1 MENVKERIAGLKA
14 EMKTKGLDAY
24 IIPSQD
30 PHLSE
35 YTPSHW
41 QARSWFSGF
50 SGSAGVLAV
59 AADESG
65 LWTDGRYFIQAEH
78 ELRGSGIKLF
88 RMGEA
93 GVPNITEYLCGCLK
107 EGAAVGFDARMFPAV
122 RVRAMKRVFAEN
134 GIATV
139 SADLVSPIWK
149 ERPPLPNT
157 EVYVHDV
164 KYAGYTC
171 AEKVKQVRDR
181 LKKHGADGQIYTR
194 LDCTAWL
201 MNIRA
206 DDIAYTPLA
215 VSWSAVFPDAAYLFI
230 DTRRVKPEALD
241 YLKKN
246 GVSVHEYGEFED
258 FLKSYNKKVR
268 LLVDMTS
275 INGKTVEILNN
286 NSNFSLTGGADIVT
300 FLKSIKNKTE
310 IENIKIA
317 HILDGCALAEFKSM
331 FEDKMASGEKLTE
344 WDVCKL
350 LSECR
355 ARQPGNKGESFATIA
370 AYGPNAAMMHYS
382 PKPDA
387 CSTIGNSGLLL
398 IDSGGQYFEGTTD
411 ITRTFA
417 MGPLSR
423 EEMENYT
430 YVLKANI
437 TLAKSIFMEGET
449 GGNLDILCRKEVWK
463 HGIDYRCG
471 TGHGVGM
478 FSSVHEGPQNIS
490 PKNRTVFKVGMTVT
504 DEPGAY
510 IEGKYG
516 IRTENMLLIT
526 EAFKNEYGRFYKFEP
541 LTCFPIDLKPVLPE
555 FMSES
560 EIRWL
565 NNYHSWVYKT
575 LSPHLSGKTLKW
587 LEKNTQ
593 PLISKSVK

>member
-1 MENVKERIAGLKA
+1 MGSVKERINSLRSEMEKAGLN
-14 EMKTKGLDAY
+14 AY

-35 YTPSHW
+35 YTPLHW

-50 SGSAGVLAV
+50 GGSAGTLVV
-59 AADESG
+59 TMDESG

-78 ELRGSGIKLF
+78 ELKGSGIKLF

-93 GVPNITEYLCGCLK
+93 GVPNVTGYLSGKLKTEDT
-107 EGAAVGFDARMFPAV
+107 VGFDARMFPAAQ
-122 RVRAMKRVFAEN
+122 VRAMQRIFGEK
-134 GIATV
+134 GIKIFF
-139 SADLVSPIWK
+139 ADLVSPLWK
-149 ERPPLPNT
+149 GRPPLPDT
-157 EVYVHDV
+157 EVYVHDA

-181 LKKHGADGQIYTR
+181 LKKYGADGQIYTR

-215 VSWSAVFPDAAYLFI
+215 VAWSAVLPDAAHLFI
-230 DTRRVKPEALD
+230 NTQRVKPEALD
-241 YLKKN
+241 YLKEN
-246 GVSVHEYGEFED
+246 GITVHGYGEFEG
-258 FLKSYNKKVR
+258 FLKAYGKKVR

-275 INGKTVEILNN
+275 INAQTVEILKNN
-286 NSNFSLTGGADIVT
+286 GNFSLLGGADIVT

-310 IENIKIA
+310 IENIRKA
-317 HILDGCALAEFKSM
+317 HIMDGCALAEFKST
-331 FEDKMASGEKLTE
+331 FEDKVSGGGKLTE
-344 WDVCKL
+344 YDVCRL

-382 PKPDA
+382 PKPGA
-387 CSTIGNSGLLL
+387 CSTVGDRGLLL

-417 MGPLSR
+417 MGGLSR

-437 TLAKSIFMEGET
+437 TLAKCIFMEGET
-449 GGNLDILCRKEVWK
+449 GGNLDILCRKELWK
-463 HGIDYRCG
+463 HGVDYRCG

-490 PKNRTVFKVGMTVT
+490 PKNRTVLKPGMTIT

-510 IEGKYG
+510 VEGKYG
-516 IRTENMLLIT
+516 IRTENLLLIT

-555 FMSES
+555 LLSES
-560 EIRWL
+560 EINWL
-565 NNYHSWVYKT
+565 NDYHSWVYET
-575 LSPHLSGKTLKW
+575 LSAHLSGRSLKW
-587 LEKNTQ
+587 LKENTRPLEKAE
-593 PLISKSVK
+593 